1 MTCMACVAHFL
12 FIYLFIFIFIFIDH
26 LFFIYL
32 FICLFIILLFTHL
45 FIIIILSFSKIFIH
59 LSDLIIW
66 CYDRKIYQ
74 RMRKSFEICKTLRR
88 KETLLGIIE
97 DHLWRVEDGWRSW
110 KRWDSLVIW
119 TDCSFWNL
127 KKKSDGGNR
136 EFGER
141 RTTSKWT
148 AANCHKNHGLV
159 VSKGEKEIFFKER
172 RKKRSGRKEEFFIAF
187 VRRKITRVHQSFKG
201 FEDNLKLSNWS
212 ADC

>member
-12 FIYLFIFIFIFIDH
+12 FICLFIFIFNIINH

-59 LSDLIIW
+59 LFDLIIW
-66 CYDRKIYQ
+66 CFDREIYQ

-110 KRWDSLVIW
+110 KMWDSLG
-119 TDCSFWNL
+119 DMDGLFFL
-127 KKKSDGGNR
+127 KSKKNFSDGGNR

-141 RTTSKWT
+141 RTTPKWT

-159 VSKGEKEIFFKER
+159 VLKGEK
-172 RKKRSGRKEEFFIAF
+172 
-187 VRRKITRVHQSFKG
+187 
-201 FEDNLKLSNWS
+201 
-212 ADC
+212 